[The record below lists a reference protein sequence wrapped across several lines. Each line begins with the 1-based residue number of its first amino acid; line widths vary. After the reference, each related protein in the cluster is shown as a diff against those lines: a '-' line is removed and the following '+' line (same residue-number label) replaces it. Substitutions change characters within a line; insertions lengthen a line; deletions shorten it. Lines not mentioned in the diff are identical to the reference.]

1 MRSQSLEDA
10 CLIARCSREIL
21 EHPRVFRLPDISSP
35 YQPNTLILSPFL
47 IPPPPPWV
55 FVHGVQLFC
64 FLSFNNLM
72 KTEDGA

>member
-1 MRSQSLEDA
+1 MRSQTLEDA
-10 CLIARCSREIL
+10 RLIARCSREIL

-35 YQPNTLILSPFL
+35 YQPTPFL
-47 IPPPPPWV
+47 PPPPWV
-55 FVHGVQLFC
+55 FLHGVQLFC

>member
-1 MRSQSLEDA
+1 MRSQTLEDA
-10 CLIARCSREIL
+10 RLIARCSREIL

-47 IPPPPPWV
+47 IPPWV

-72 KTEDGA
+72 KTEDGP